1 MCLCIY
7 PNTLGYQIK
16 ARSGLEFGVF
26 VPQKIIN
33 GGLEYMDWG
42 EINKKIIIKKSGINK
57 RGQGVLFN
65 TKE

>member
-1 MCLCIY
+1 MYLCIY

-16 ARSGLEFGVF
+16 AWSGLEFGVF
-26 VPQKIIN
+26 VPQKIISGAWN
-33 GGLEYMDWG
+33 IWTG
-42 EINKKIIIKKSGINK
+42 EKLIKKIIKESGINK